1 MVKKLAD
8 DLVHTNAEY
17 EKLKGETNTDKTP
30 RETPSSQG
38 PGRTGYDKQ
47 RYSEWTQEELTKQ
60 AERLAVKDA
69 ETLTREELVEA
80 LLLRDTTQSRIKQ

>member
-17 EKLKGETNTDKTP
+17 EKLKGETNTGKTP
-30 RETPSSQG
+30 RETPGSQG

-69 ETLTREELVEA
+69 EILTREELVEA
-80 LLLRDTTQSRIKQ
+80 LLSRDATQSRIKQ